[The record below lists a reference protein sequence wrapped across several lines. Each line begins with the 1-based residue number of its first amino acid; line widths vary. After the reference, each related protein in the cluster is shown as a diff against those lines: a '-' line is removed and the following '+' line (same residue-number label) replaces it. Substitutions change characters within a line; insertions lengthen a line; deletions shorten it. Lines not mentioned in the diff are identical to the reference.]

1 MRYLSRIIKSANVSL
16 VRETEVDNS
25 VVVKTEEIV
34 AKKIQE
40 ADQIREKEEV
50 KEEKKIVK
58 SQEEIEAMYM
68 EEARKKSE
76 LFFNTE
82 MQKAYDEGIQRANSE
97 GNNIIENARQ
107 EADRIVTEA
116 VQIKNNIANDY
127 KHTMESM
134 EKEIIDLVLE
144 VSQKVIEKEIE
155 KPDYIIGIVTDALDK
170 AASKKDTILKVSEE
184 DYGFIVEN
192 KDKLLFNIEGFGDI
206 EVLKEASLERGSCL
220 VETKFGII
228 DGSIKT
234 RMQQIEQ
241 EVYRILN
248 R

>member
-1 MRYLSRIIKSANVSL
+1 MRYLSRIIKSAKVSMCKDMDLDNPVL
-16 VRETEVDNS
+16 VKAED
-25 VVVKTEEIV
+25 IV
-34 AKKIQE
+34 AKKVQE
-40 ADQIREKEEV
+40 IKENSQDI
-50 KEEKKIVK
+50 EETKVVR
-58 SQEEIEAMYM
+58 SQEEIEAIYI

-82 MQKAYDEGIQRANSE
+82 MQKAYDEGIEKANIEANS
-97 GNNIIENARQ
+97 IIENARQ
-107 EADRIVTEA
+107 EADRIVAESI
-116 VQIKNNIANDY
+116 QIKNNIANDY
-127 KHTMESM
+127 KHSMESM
-134 EKEIIDLVLE
+134 EKEIVDLVLE

-184 DYGFIVEN
+184 DYEFIIEN
-192 KDKLLFNIEGFGDI
+192 KEKLLFNIEGFGDV
-206 EVLKEASLERGSCL
+206 EVFKEASLERGSCL

>member
-1 MRYLSRIIKSANVSL
+1 MRYLSRIIKSAKVSI
-16 VRETEVDNS
+16 VSDRELNS
-25 VVVKTEEIV
+25 PVVVKTEEIV

-40 ADQIREKEEV
+40 TEQINENSEIH
-50 KEEKKIVK
+50 EEKIVR
-58 SQEEIEAMYM
+58 SQEEIEAMYI

-82 MQKAYDEGIQRANSE
+82 MQRAYDEGMERAKIE
-97 GNNIIENARQ
+97 GNNILENAHH
-107 EADRIVTEA
+107 EADRIVSEA
-116 VQIKNNIANDY
+116 VQLKNNIGIDY
-127 KHTMESM
+127 KKAMESM
-134 EKEIIDLVLE
+134 EKDIVDLVLE
-144 VSQKVIEKEIE
+144 VAQKVIVKEIE
-155 KPDYIIGIVTDALDK
+155 KPDYILGIVTDALDK

-184 DYGFIVEN
+184 DYEFIIEN
-192 KDKLLFNIEGFGDI
+192 KDKLLLNVEGFGDVEI
-206 EVLKEASLERGSCL
+206 LKEASLESGSCL

-228 DGSIKT
+228 DGSLKT